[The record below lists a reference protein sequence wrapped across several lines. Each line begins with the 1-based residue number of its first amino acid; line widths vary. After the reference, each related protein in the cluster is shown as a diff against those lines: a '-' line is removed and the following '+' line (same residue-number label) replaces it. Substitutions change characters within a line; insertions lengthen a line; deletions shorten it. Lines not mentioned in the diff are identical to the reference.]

1 MKRKVCKW
9 VTCCALS
16 TALFAGC
23 LLQLQ
28 AASAAGGT
36 ETVSENA
43 TLSGNTAGSEE
54 EMELQE
60 NMSAEEDLFAKNP
73 LALTEEELE
82 YCLNAYGDEELA
94 VWLCGLT
101 VDEQKQLLEKSARLS
116 ETLDYYGKD
125 ICRECGL
132 VTGAHFTDNMQY
144 YRSLASCDRVGAASF
159 SSTRGYYYIV
169 FDGPQAGKAT
179 VKISNIDKTKQISQR
194 QTSMSTTVS
203 GAKYN
208 LKVTGGGTH
217 TYHIVSQRR
226 MPWRM

>member
-16 TALFAGC
+16 TALFAGS

-73 LALTEEELE
+73 LSLTEEELE

-94 VWLCGLT
+94 VWLCGLSRSSCWKSLL
-101 VDEQKQLLEKSARLS
+101 VFQKPWIIMARISAGNVGWLQVHILLI
-116 ETLDYYGKD
+116 
-125 ICRECGL
+125 ICSIIRPL
-132 VTGAHFTDNMQY
+132 HHA
-144 YRSLASCDRVGAASF
+144 
-159 SSTRGYYYIV
+159 I
-169 FDGPQAGKAT
+169 K
-179 VKISNIDKTKQISQR
+179 
-194 QTSMSTTVS
+194 
-203 GAKYN
+203 
-208 LKVTGGGTH
+208 
-217 TYHIVSQRR
+217 
-226 MPWRM
+226 

>member
-73 LALTEEELE
+73 LTLTEEELE
-82 YCLNAYGDEELA
+82 YCSER
-94 VWLCGLT
+94 VWG
-101 VDEQKQLLEKSARLS
+101 
-116 ETLDYYGKD
+116 
-125 ICRECGL
+125 
-132 VTGAHFTDNMQY
+132 
-144 YRSLASCDRVGAASF
+144 
-159 SSTRGYYYIV
+159 
-169 FDGPQAGKAT
+169 
-179 VKISNIDKTKQISQR
+179 
-194 QTSMSTTVS
+194 
-203 GAKYN
+203 
-208 LKVTGGGTH
+208 
-217 TYHIVSQRR
+217 
-226 MPWRM
+226 